1 MRSIQRFGMLLGGLI
16 IIGMPVLT
24 GCSQQKMSQEMR
36 EQETEM
42 TEESRRWADEVTQW
56 TGMHQEMHAWH
67 ASHPA
72 SPADTAKTREHERK
86 LASHEQDVANF
97 SRDLEQHRA
106 RLTEESALPEK
117 DRITAHAG
125 LWTEHM
131 KLKAAYELTARAH
144 RELGEEHQEIVVST
158 GAAQPK

>member
-1 MRSIQRFGMLLGGLI
+1 MRSIQRLGMLLGGLI

-42 TEESRRWADEVTQW
+42 TEESRRWADDVTQW
-56 TGMHQEMHAWH
+56 TGIHQEMHAWH

-72 SPADTAKTREHERK
+72 SPADTAKVREHEMK
-86 LASHEQDVANF
+86 VANHEREVANF

-106 RLTEESALPEK
+106 RLKDESALPEK

-131 KLKAAYELTARAH
+131 KLKAAYELTAGAH
-144 RELGEEHQEIVVST
+144 RGLVDEHQQIVAT
-158 GAAQPK
+158 HAGERK